1 MHPSTRLSPWPAWC
15 AWPPSLLPPSSA
27 CPAPRCCSCPPP
39 VECGARDPHSAAP
52 RGTAGALAPS
62 VCGAV
67 TFPLA

>member
-1 MHPSTRLSPWPAWC
+1 MAGVVCLTALFVAAFFCLPC
-15 AWPPSLLPPSSA
+15 ATLL
-27 CPAPRCCSCPPP
+27 SCPPP